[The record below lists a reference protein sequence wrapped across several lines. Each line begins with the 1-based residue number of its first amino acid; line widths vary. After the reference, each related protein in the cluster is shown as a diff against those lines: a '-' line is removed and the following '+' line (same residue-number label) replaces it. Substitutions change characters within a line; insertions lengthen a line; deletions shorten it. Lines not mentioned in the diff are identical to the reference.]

1 MEGGGSI
8 RCSGTE
14 TWPVG
19 LVVQC
24 QTWPL
29 GNAESLKWTAL
40 VDDCWLTALLLTQ
53 GRQVKGQ
60 NIHASIKRE
69 NSNNQRYAPLQCW
82 IIAASATAFR
92 PTVVPDSI
100 EIKHKWLMFCKWLPS
115 YNHQHSEHCCTW
127 KGKCVGARELPL
139 SQGDK
144 GRKSVVHQELN
155 QQENTSAYVTWPKV
169 TLNIWPQATCLQ
181 GIMGWDENLRQII

>member
-115 YNHQHSEHCCTW
+115 YNHLTQW
-127 KGKCVGARELPL
+127 ALLYVKGQMCRSTRVA
-139 SQGDK
+139 SQSG
-144 GRKSVVHQELN
+144 GQGQE
-155 QQENTSAYVTWPKV
+155 ECRSPRAKPTGKH
-169 TLNIWPQATCLQ
+169 ICLRH
-181 GIMGWDENLRQII
+181 MT